1 MSFPNLL
8 RPMVRGRLA
17 GISVVNVRGS
27 KVFYAL
33 RFCLLLIQLKN
44 AC

>member
-1 MSFPNLL
+1 
-8 RPMVRGRLA
+8 MVRGRLA
-17 GISVVNVRGS
+17 GISVVNVRDS
-27 KVFYAL
+27 KVFYVL